1 MLAPVRKWPVVWNTH
16 VPALSAPEAG
26 AAVAVGK
33 CGKGD
38 QPCDKQTG
46 CKPPL
51 GADHGAP
58 PKKKKALLT
67 DPWVGSAGQDGSV
80 TGEAEYRESDQGA
93 G

>member
-1 MLAPVRKWPVVWNTH
+1 MTKIDPQVLTIALPAESLMLAPVRKWPVFWNTH

-26 AAVAVGK
+26 AAVAVGE

-38 QPCDKQTG
+38 QPSDKQTG

-58 PKKKKALLT
+58 PKGDSGYVVSVYFRA
-67 DPWVGSAGQDGSV
+67 DG
-80 TGEAEYRESDQGA
+80 
-93 G
+93 